1 METLEL
7 VLRQPMLTRAPLL
20 RLDRLAAAVALA
32 LSACQAPDELPP
44 PERIEQRAVPFEPRE
59 PVMLAPPAGP
69 APGGKVAPVI
79 ERGTGTFVG
88 APQRPVT
95 AAITRDAAGEVT
107 LNVVD
112 ADVREVV
119 RMVLQDALGA
129 NYVIDP
135 AVQGTVTVQTSQ
147 PVPAAD
153 LAPILDAVL
162 RINGAALVREG
173 DLYKVVPLEQA
184 MVSGATPTIYP
195 LPEAGTPGFGIQ
207 VVPLRFISAAEAARL
222 IEPFAPPGGT
232 IQLDPTRNLLLLAGG
247 PAELDTLND
256 LVATFDVDWLAGMS
270 FGLFPLTSA
279 MAGEVVVELEELFG
293 AAEAGP
299 VEGMVRFLP
308 IERLNAVL
316 VISSQPAYLDRARTW
331 IVRLD
336 QVGEEPQVYVY
347 PVQNGRA
354 ADLAGV
360 LSETFGIEAATV
372 GPSDLLAPGMEPAG
386 IESTGFELGESAAE
400 AEAAATA
407 DEELGEDARRR
418 RATGRER
425 LGAARPGLGAARAGA
440 ERRTPGDLASA
451 FPEGVRIVA
460 DETTNSL
467 VIRAA
472 SQDYRKI
479 ESALRQLDLIPL
491 QVLIEATIAEVA
503 LVGEL
508 RYGVEWFFRYGDVA
522 FNFSRLSPSRAPVDT
537 APSLV
542 TPQLPGFTALFS
554 NADVRAVF
562 NALEDVTDLNVI
574 SSPQLL
580 VLDNQTAR
588 LQVGDQVPIA
598 TQSAVSVTDPDAPVV
613 NSIEQRDTGV
623 ILSVTPRVNA
633 SGLVTMEIEQEISD
647 VVETTTSEIDS
658 PTIRQRRVASTVAVQ
673 SGQTVVLGGL
683 ISDEVEQRDTGIPVL
698 HRLPII
704 GPLFGV
710 KGTTDRRTELL
721 VVLTPR
727 AIRSPDQA
735 RAVTEELRQRL
746 RGLVALEERVR

>member
-1 METLEL
+1 METLGL
-7 VLRQPMLTRAPLL
+7 VQRQPMLTRASLL
-20 RLDRLAAAVALA
+20 RFNVVAAAVAVA
-32 LSACQAPDELPP
+32 TSACQAPDELPP
-44 PERIEQRAVPFEPRE
+44 AERIEQRAVPFEPRE
-59 PVMLAPPAGP
+59 PVMLAPPGGP
-69 APGGKVAPVI
+69 APPGEVAPVI

-88 APQRPVT
+88 APGRPVVAT
-95 AAITRDAAGEVT
+95 ITRDGAGEVT

-135 AVQGTVTVQTSQ
+135 AVQGTITVQTSQ
-147 PVPAAD
+147 PVPPED

-184 MVSGATPTIYP
+184 MISGATPTIYP
-195 LPEAGTPGFGIQ
+195 LPEAGMPGFGIQ

-222 IEPFAPPGGT
+222 VEPFAPPGGT
-232 IQLDPTRNLLLLAGG
+232 IQLDPTRNLLLLAGA
-247 PAELDTLND
+247 PAELNTLND

-270 FGLFPLTSA
+270 FGMFPLTLA
-279 MAGEVVVELEELFG
+279 TAGEVVVELEELFG
-293 AAEAGP
+293 GAEAGP
-299 VEGMVRFLP
+299 LEGMVRFLP

-331 IVRLD
+331 IARLD

-372 GPSDLLAPGMEPAG
+372 GPSDLLAPGLEPVG
-386 IESTGFELGESAAE
+386 IESSGFELGESAAQ
-400 AEAAATA
+400 A
-407 DEELGEDARRR
+407 DEEQLDEDVRRP
-418 RATGRER
+418 RAAAPER
-425 LGAARPGLGAARAGA
+425 LGAARPGT
-440 ERRTPGDLASA
+440 ERRTPADLASA
-451 FPEGVRIVA
+451 FPEDVRVVA

-472 SQDYRKI
+472 SKAFRQI
-479 ESALRQLDLIPL
+479 ESALRQLDIIPL

-503 LVGEL
+503 LEGQL
-508 RYGVEWFFRYGDVA
+508 RYGVEWFFRYGDVSFA
-522 FNFSRLSPSRAPVDT
+522 FSRLDPTSGLSGIDA
-537 APSLV
+537 V
-542 TPQLPGFTALFS
+542 TPQIPGFTALFS

-562 NALEDVTDLNVI
+562 NALERVTDVKVI

-598 TQSAVSVTDPDAPVV
+598 TQSAVSVLDPEAPVV

-633 SGLVTMEIEQEISD
+633 SGLVIMEIEEETSD
-647 VVETTTSEIDS
+647 VVETTTSQIDS

-683 ISDEVEQRDTGIPVL
+683 IQDEVEERESGLPIL

-710 KGTTDRRTELL
+710 TDNIDRRTELL
-721 VVLTPR
+721 VVITPR
-727 AIRSPDQA
+727 VVRSPDQA

-746 RGLVALEERVR
+746 RGLAALEERVR

>member
-1 METLEL
+1 
-7 VLRQPMLTRAPLL
+7 MLTRASLL
-20 RLDRLAAAVALA
+20 GFNVVAAAVAVA
-32 LSACQAPDELPP
+32 TSACQAPDELPP
-44 PERIEQRAVPFEPRE
+44 AERIEQRAAPFEPRE
-59 PVMLAPPAGP
+59 PVMLAPPGGP
-69 APGGKVAPVI
+69 APPGAVAPVI

-88 APQRPVT
+88 APGRAVS
-95 AAITRDAAGEVT
+95 AAITRDGAGEVT

-129 NYVIDP
+129 NYVMDP
-135 AVQGTVTVQTSQ
+135 AVQGTITVQTSQ
-147 PVPAAD
+147 PVPPED

-173 DLYKVVPLEQA
+173 DLYKVVPIEQA
-184 MVSGATPTIYP
+184 MISGATPTIYP
-195 LPEAGTPGFGIQ
+195 LPEAGMPGFGIQ

-222 IEPFAPPGGT
+222 VEPFAPPGGT
-232 IQLDPTRNLLLLAGG
+232 IQLDPTRNLLLLAGA

-270 FGLFPLTSA
+270 FGLFPLTLA
-279 MAGEVVVELEELFG
+279 TADEVVVELEELFG
-293 AAEAGP
+293 GVEAGP
-299 VEGMVRFLP
+299 LEGMVRFLP

-331 IVRLD
+331 IARLD

-372 GPSDLLAPGMEPAG
+372 GPEDLLAPGLEPAG
-386 IESTGFELGESAAE
+386 IESSGFELGESAAQAGE
-400 AEAAATA
+400 EQRDEDVRRPRAAAP
-407 DEELGEDARRR
+407 
-418 RATGRER
+418 ER
-425 LGAARPGLGAARAGA
+425 LGAARSGT
-440 ERRTPGDLASA
+440 ERRSPADLASA
-451 FPEGVRIVA
+451 FRGDVRIVA

-472 SQDYRKI
+472 PQAYRKI
-479 ESALRQLDLIPL
+479 ESALRQLDIIPL
-491 QVLIEATIAEVA
+491 QVLLEATIAEVA
-503 LVGEL
+503 LQGQL

-522 FNFSRLSPSRAPVDT
+522 FNFSRLSPSPAPLDT
-537 APSLV
+537 GPNLV
-542 TPQLPGFTALFS
+542 TPQLPGFSALFS

-562 NALEDVTDLNVI
+562 NALEEVTDLNVI

-598 TQSAVSVTDPDAPVV
+598 TQSAVSVLDPDAPIV

-633 SGLVTMEIEQEISD
+633 SGLVIMEIEQEISD
-647 VVETTTSEIDS
+647 VVETTTSQIDS

-683 ISDEVEQRDTGIPVL
+683 ISDEVELMESGIPVL

-710 KGTTDRRTELL
+710 TDTVDRRNELL

-727 AIRSPDQA
+727 VIRSPDQA

-746 RGLVALEERVR
+746 RGLVALEERIR

>member
-1 METLEL
+1 METLGL
-7 VLRQPMLTRAPLL
+7 VQRQPMLTRASLL
-20 RLDRLAAAVALA
+20 RLNVVAAAVAVA
-32 LSACQAPDELPP
+32 TSACQAPDELPP
-44 PERIEQRAVPFEPRE
+44 AERIEQRAVPFEPRE

-69 APGGKVAPVI
+69 APAGEVAPVI

-88 APQRPVT
+88 APGRAVS
-95 AAITRDAAGEVT
+95 AAITRNGAGEVT

-135 AVQGTVTVQTSQ
+135 AIQGTITVQTSR
-147 PVPAAD
+147 PVPPED

-162 RINGAALVREG
+162 RINGAALVRDG
-173 DLYKVVPLEQA
+173 DLYKVVPIEQA
-184 MVSGATPTIYP
+184 MISGATPTIYP
-195 LPEAGTPGFGIQ
+195 LPEAGTRGFGIQ
-207 VVPLRFISAAEAARL
+207 VVPLRFISATEAARL
-222 IEPFAPPGGT
+222 LEPFAPPGGT
-232 IQLDPTRNLLLLAGG
+232 IQLDPTRNLLLLAGA

-270 FGLFPLTSA
+270 FGMFPLTLA
-279 MAGEVVVELEELFG
+279 TADEVVVELEQLFG
-293 AAEAGP
+293 GGEAGP
-299 VEGMVRFLP
+299 LEGVVRFLP

-331 IVRLD
+331 IARLD

-360 LSETFGIEAATV
+360 LSETFGIETATI
-372 GPSDLLAPGMEPAG
+372 GPEDLLAPGLEPAG
-386 IESTGFELGESAAE
+386 IESSGFELGESAAE
-400 AEAAATA
+400 A
-407 DEELGEDARRR
+407 DEEPLDEDVRR
-418 RATGRER
+418 RAAAPER
-425 LGAARPGLGAARAGA
+425 LGAARSRLGAARSGT
-440 ERRTPGDLASA
+440 ERRTPADLVSA
-451 FPEGVRIVA
+451 FRGDVRIVA

-467 VIRAA
+467 VIRA
-472 SQDYRKI
+472 SPQDYRKI
-479 ESALRQLDLIPL
+479 EAALRQLDIIPL
-491 QVLIEATIAEVA
+491 QVLLEATIAEVA
-503 LVGEL
+503 LQGQL

-522 FNFSRLSPSRAPVDT
+522 FNFSRL
-537 APSLV
+537 APSPGPLNTGPNLV
-542 TPQLPGFTALFS
+542 TPQLPGFSALFS

-562 NALEDVTDLNVI
+562 NALEEVTDLNVI

-598 TQSAVSVTDPDAPVV
+598 TQSAVSVLDPDSPIV

-633 SGLVTMEIEQEISD
+633 SGLVIMEIEQEISD
-647 VVETTTSEIDS
+647 VVETTTSQIDS

-683 ISDEVEQRDTGIPVL
+683 ISDELEQRESGIPVL
-698 HRLPII
+698 HQLPII

-710 KGTTDRRTELL
+710 TDTVDRRNELL

-727 AIRSPDQA
+727 VVRSPDQA

-746 RGLVALEERVR
+746 RGLVALEERIR